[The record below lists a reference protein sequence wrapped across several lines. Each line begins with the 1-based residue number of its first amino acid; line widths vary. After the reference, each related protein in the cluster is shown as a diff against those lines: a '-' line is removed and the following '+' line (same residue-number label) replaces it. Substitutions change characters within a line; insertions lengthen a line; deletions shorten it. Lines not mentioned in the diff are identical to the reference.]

1 MTKEE
6 RIAKVQEMIDA
17 PSCCADLKE
26 AGKAYLAAV
35 GTDKEAEAQAEVWR
49 SMKPYVDADRWN
61 ALMHRY
67 DRQARDAWWWRDA
80 CVLYFQQFSKLP
92 LPDGYRPAKFK
103 LEDLMRYRLR
113 MDNYTAA
120 DMNKLP

>member
-35 GTDKEAEAQAEVWR
+35 GTDKEAEAQAALVAE
-49 SMKPYVDADRWN
+49 MKEDVCAIDDVMAFFASERNLRQRRRRKRRARIPAS
-61 ALMHRY
+61 AEPA
-67 DRQARDAWWWRDA
+67 RQAR
-80 CVLYFQQFSKLP
+80 LF
-92 LPDGYRPAKFK
+92 
-103 LEDLMRYRLR
+103 
-113 MDNYTAA
+113 
-120 DMNKLP
+120 

>member
-35 GTDKEAEAQAEVWR
+35 GTDKEAEAQAALVAEMKEDVCAIDDVMAFFASEAAAQFFGKKVPRR
-49 SMKPYVDADRWN
+49 SLRQ
-61 ALMHRY
+61 HRLRKRRARIPASAEPA
-67 DRQARDAWWWRDA
+67 RQAR
-80 CVLYFQQFSKLP
+80 LF
-92 LPDGYRPAKFK
+92 
-103 LEDLMRYRLR
+103 
-113 MDNYTAA
+113 
-120 DMNKLP
+120 

>member
-35 GTDKEAEAQAEVWR
+35 GTDKEAEAPVNTDSSQPQETDSDKAETGEAE
-49 SMKPYVDADRWN
+49 KAATDEA
-61 ALMHRY
+61 AL
-67 DRQARDAWWWRDA
+67 
-80 CVLYFQQFSKLP
+80 
-92 LPDGYRPAKFK
+92 GT
-103 LEDLMRYRLR
+103 E
-113 MDNYTAA
+113 
-120 DMNKLP
+120 